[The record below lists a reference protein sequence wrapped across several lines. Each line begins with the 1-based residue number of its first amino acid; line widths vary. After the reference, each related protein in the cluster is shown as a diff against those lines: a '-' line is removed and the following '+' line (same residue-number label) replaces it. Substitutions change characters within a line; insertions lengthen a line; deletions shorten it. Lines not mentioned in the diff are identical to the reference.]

1 MPFLFPHIEDGT
13 LLDEFGQRFLCAGPE
28 GIHIRLGD
36 DLIFPQKVKLCAVL
50 LKAHDLPPKMRRHA
64 GRVLPL
70 PDLTQQIEIMH
81 IEGKEAGVFRMR
93 QVWPILR
100 P

>member
-1 MPFLFPHIEDGT
+1 MPSLFPHIEDGT
-13 LLDEFGQRFLCAGPE
+13 LLDEFGQRFRCAGLK

-36 DLIFPQKVKLCAVL
+36 DLIFPQKVELCAVL

-93 QVWPILR
+93 QVWPIFR